1 MMVEK
6 DPWRHECLTMFLETQ
21 GFEMVLE
28 RPDAVI
34 VNLCRRSTEAAD
46 AVHALKASWPNAKVL
61 AFVNE
66 VGAHTVF
73 PCLVLGVGGILAY
86 DATKKELA
94 AALRAVLHGS
104 LWVPRELL
112 AGWVERVVE
121 SGLPGLP
128 FPMAPGSAR
137 RDVFTKSEWRV
148 LEKLA
153 DGLSNKEIAKASHV
167 SAATVKFHIR
177 KLLRK
182 TGGKDRHGLAQ
193 MYRQMAS
200 DQEIVRSPALT
211 SPTLALT

>member
-1 MMVEK
+1 MVEK
-6 DPWRHECLTMFLETQ
+6 DPWRNECLAMFLETQ
-21 GFEMVLE
+21 GFEIVSEGPDVVL
-28 RPDAVI
+28 

-46 AVHALKASWPNAKVL
+46 AVHALKASWPSAKVL

-73 PCLVLGVGGILAY
+73 PCLVLGVSGILAY
-86 DATKKELA
+86 DAAKNELS

-128 FPMAPGSAR
+128 LQMPGSGR
-137 RDVFTKSEWRV
+137 GDVFTKSEWRV
-148 LEKLA
+148 LEKVA
-153 DGLSNKEIAKASHV
+153 DGLSNKEIAKACHV

-193 MYRQMAS
+193 IYR
-200 DQEIVRSPALT
+200 EIETGQATVKSQPSVPPAL
-211 SPTLALT
+211 ALS